1 MTHQCVLI
9 NQTSISQAIGCEVIN
24 WIHGNATASES
35 EPADGTTRKNN
46 SVLFNVTE
54 TSSCSNN
61 TAGQSQDT
69 TQRKEMKITLN
80 IVKRFNAM
88 GSWGVCSDQLNTCRR
103 DWSSSNVEEKT
114 RVTVAQTEE
123 QGEPQEHPWVFAV
136 QMTPTAFNKQSI
148 KFQTENSRE
157 PPLQNNNY

>member
-24 WIHGNATASES
+24 WIHGNTTASES

-61 TAGQSQDT
+61 TAGQSRDT

-80 IVKRFNAM
+80 IVKRFNAISRM
-88 GSWGVCSDQLNTCRR
+88 HQTEWIPGWGVCSDQLNTCRR

-136 QMTPTAFNKQSI
+136 QMTPTASYKQSI
-148 KFQTENSRE
+148 FF
-157 PPLQNNNY
+157 